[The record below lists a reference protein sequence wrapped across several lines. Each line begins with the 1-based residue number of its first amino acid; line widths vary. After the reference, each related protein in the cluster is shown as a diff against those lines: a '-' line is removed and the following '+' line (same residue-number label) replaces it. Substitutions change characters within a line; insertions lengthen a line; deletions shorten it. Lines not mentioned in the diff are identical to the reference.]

1 MAQSDYIENPSSEFP
16 NLDLSFYHMASKNSL
31 VQHVGWS
38 ILGDAPV
45 VSDMAQ
51 TGMWGNK
58 LIGRNAATH

>member
-1 MAQSDYIENPSSEFP
+1 MAQPGNIENPSSEFP
-16 NLDLSFYHMASKNSL
+16 NLNLSFYHMAPKNSL
-31 VQHVGWS
+31 VQHAGWS

-51 TGMWGNK
+51 IGMWGNK